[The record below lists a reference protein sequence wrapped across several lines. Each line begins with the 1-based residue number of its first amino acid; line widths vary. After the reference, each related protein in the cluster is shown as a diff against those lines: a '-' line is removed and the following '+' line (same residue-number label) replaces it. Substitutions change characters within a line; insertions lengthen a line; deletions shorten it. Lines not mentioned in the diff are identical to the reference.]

1 MGRINCRLKVRQ
13 GDEALFYQA
22 EKDNLDLQDCEDIL
36 CLQSKFPKNLDISLE
51 EIWNE
56 ISEECY
62 LVSRYRDIL
71 LKWDKFNFLVENIL
85 EKAEIC
91 DRKQEAVVLMEQM
104 MLYQGDYYWIEEAGC
119 SVLLYK
125 SEGICHN
132 ILNVFAEQMGA
143 ALERE
148 GQEVEYFDTEQEGI
162 SALSRFAGKH
172 FRAIIG
178 MQSYLFGVKLKDGTF
193 LHDLIKGPKYN
204 FVFDH
209 PIWMKHHLTDVPKN
223 FYVITHDTNYVRF
236 VDKYFHL
243 PSYLLPPAG
252 EQVFLENLPKTYD
265 ISFVGAYGDYWSEI
279 LSMHALPRE
288 VRFIANHFLLE
299 LRRTPHFTA
308 EEALTE
314 VYRKRG
320 QNITEEE
327 LLSSLWAVRRVYY
340 CAMHYFRHHI
350 IKTLLEAGLQIDVFG
365 DTWFHSPLRRYS
377 NLVYHPDASFEESIR
392 IWQQSKLSLNV
403 MSWHK
408 GGFTERMANIM
419 LCKTALVTDETEYLK
434 GRYTPDEDMIVFR
447 LDELEK
453 LPGKLKQ
460 YLEDKEK
467 RDRVA
472 ENGWRKA
479 CQNETWDSRAK
490 EFLRLCEGV

>member
-1 MGRINCRLKVRQ
+1 MTRLNCRLTVRQ
-13 GDEALFYQA
+13 RDEAIFYRA
-22 EKDNLDLQDCEDIL
+22 EKYDFDLQECKNII
-36 CLQSKFPKNLDISLE
+36 CLQSNSSGSLNTNLE

-56 ISEECY
+56 IYEECY

-71 LKWDKFNFLVENIL
+71 LKWDKFNYLIEKIL

-91 DRKQEAVVLMEQM
+91 DRKQEAAVLMEQM
-104 MLYQGDYYWIEEAGC
+104 MLRKGDYDWIEEAGC
-119 SVLLYK
+119 PVLMYK
-125 SEGICHN
+125 SESICHN
-132 ILNVFAEQMGA
+132 ILNIFAEQIGA

-162 SALSRFAGKH
+162 SELSRFVGKH

-178 MQSYLFGVKLKDGTF
+178 MQSYLFGIKMEDGTF

-209 PIWMKHHLTDVPKN
+209 PVWMKNHLTDVPKN
-223 FYVITHDTNYVRF
+223 FSVITHDINYVKF
-236 VDKYFHL
+236 IDKYYHL
-243 PSYLLPPAG
+243 PAYLLPPAG
-252 EQVFLENLPKTYD
+252 ELVLLENLPKKYD
-265 ISFVGAYGDYWSEI
+265 ISFVGAYGDCWSEV
-279 LSMHALPRE
+279 LGMHALPRE

-299 LRRTPHFTA
+299 LRKNSHYTA
-308 EEALTE
+308 EEALIE
-314 VYRKRG
+314 VYRKKG
-320 QNITEEE
+320 QNLLEEE
-327 LLSSLWAVRRVYY
+327 LLSSLWDVRRVYY
-340 CAMHYFRHHI
+340 CGMHYFRHHI
-350 IKTLLEAGLQIDVFG
+350 IKTLLEAGLQVDVFG
-365 DTWFHSPLRRYS
+365 DTWLNCPLRRYP

-419 LCKTALVTDETEYLK
+419 LCKTVLVTDDTEYLK

-467 RDRVA
+467 RDRVS

-490 EFLRLCEGV
+490 EFLRFCEGV